1 MNSKD
6 ITEVVTA
13 VAAFV
18 GMGLGLYN
26 LVIERSKRKVKV
38 QIIPK
43 AVIRRV
49 NDPFTQLEGIVTSS
63 NEFDPVHIDEY
74 FAIEAINLSTFPIV
88 IDSIGFR
95 VSGKTER
102 MEIVRP
108 VVLDGGK
115 WPRKLE
121 PRESVTF
128 YASLA
133 QILCDPGSASIKC
146 AFAET
151 SCGVLCKGTSGAL
164 RGLVVL
170 ARQNQL
176 RCSQVYPS

>member
-1 MNSKD
+1 MNPKD

-18 GMGLGLYN
+18 AMGLGIYN
-26 LVIERSKRKVKV
+26 LVIERAKRKVRV
-38 QIIPK
+38 QVKPK

-49 NDPFTQLEGIVTSS
+49 NDPFTRLEGMVTSS
-63 NEFDPVHIDEY
+63 NEFNLDHIDEY
-74 FAIEAINLSTFPIV
+74 FAIEAINLSTFPV
-88 IDSIGFR
+88 TIDSIGFKL
-95 VSGKTER
+95 SGKTER
-102 MEIVRP
+102 MAIVQP
-108 VVLDGGK
+108 VVIDGGK

-128 YASLA
+128 YASLT
-133 QILCDPGSASIKC
+133 QILCDPGTAKIKY

-164 RGLVVL
+164 RGLVNL

-176 RCSQVYPS
+176 KCSQVYPS